1 MEMLIL
7 WIVFVALLFPTVF
20 CAFWYPL
27 KEHRKTVKD
36 CINYDAMMQ
45 KFVYEVPMSKNEIIR
60 TLQMAKDIDELKCT
74 FDFELSIIDF
84 EEFGSHL
91 EYYYQIEERADFS
104 VLRLRRV
111 KTIERN
117 GYVPYKLNP
126 FLSSKLNA
134 RIVPFDWYRF

>member
-1 MEMLIL
+1 
-7 WIVFVALLFPTVF
+7 
-20 CAFWYPL
+20 
-27 KEHRKTVKD
+27 
-36 CINYDAMMQ
+36 
-45 KFVYEVPMSKNEIIR
+45 MSKNEIIR

-84 EEFGSHL
+84 EEFGSH
-91 EYYYQIEERADFS
+91 YYQIEERADFS

-134 RIVPFDWYRF
+134 LKKFLISSCASVKTLL